1 MEAVNRFEENQT
13 LEALN
18 AILSAGIEVKKM
30 ESGEWQNNIV
40 DLVLPVR
47 FVRLYSKVG
56 NTMILSGIGIY

>member
-1 MEAVNRFEENQT
+1 MEAVNQFEENQT

-30 ESGEWQNNIV
+30 ESGEWVNTIV